1 VFKLQVPS
9 WLKSLRLHKYAWLFS
24 SLTYEEMMT
33 MTEEA
38 LESRG
43 VTKGARHK
51 IVLSIKKLRDRPSTL
66 AQLEQEV
73 VKGGGLRT
81 ALEEL
86 KGMLLTP
93 MKLPEVDC
101 HETEDVPKLFARV
114 LGKSRHTPIFIFSI
128 QKCYHQ

>member
-1 VFKLQVPS
+1 
-9 WLKSLRLHKYAWLFS
+9 
-24 SLTYEEMMT
+24 
-33 MTEEA
+33 MTEDA

-86 KGMLLTP
+86 KNMLLTP
-93 MKLPEVDC
+93 IKLPEVDC

-114 LGKSRHTPIFIFSI
+114 LGKSKSAKITFCPETFTLLISGHQKLVLCFINWKI
-128 QKCYHQ
+128 N

>member
-1 VFKLQVPS
+1 MFKVPS

-33 MTEEA
+33 LTEDA

-86 KGMLLTP
+86 KSMLLTP
-93 MKLPEVDC
+93 IKPLEADC
-101 HETEDVPKLFARV
+101 HEQEDVPKMFTRV
-114 LGKSRHTPIFIFSI
+114 LGKSKTN
-128 QKCYHQ
+128 